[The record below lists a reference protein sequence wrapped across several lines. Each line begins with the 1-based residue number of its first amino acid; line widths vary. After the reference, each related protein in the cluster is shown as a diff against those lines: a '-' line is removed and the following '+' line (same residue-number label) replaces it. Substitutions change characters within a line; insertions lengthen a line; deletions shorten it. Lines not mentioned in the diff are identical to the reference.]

1 MLVATFS
8 ILVCCLDGDF
18 GSTTPEKLLGC
29 AQMTRYSFAV
39 PREWVQVEHHE
50 QFVVVI
56 PHGAAADAGVPPMLP
71 DVSLLVR
78 ERDAVAVPVAL
89 DRDAAGGPWG

>member
-1 MLVATFS
+1 M
-8 ILVCCLDGDF
+8 
-18 GSTTPEKLLGC
+18 
-29 AQMTRYSFAV
+29 
-39 PREWVQVEHHE
+39 QVEHHE